1 MPIHKEK
8 KVPSEVVVAIASAMG
23 RYLRDDKLAFHV
35 VSIKPVHLKDINVW
49 ALAGRQSSMTS
60 PRSK

>member
-35 VSIKPVHLKDINVW
+35 VSIKPVHLNDINVW
-49 ALAGRQSSMTS
+49 ALSGRQSSMTA
-60 PRSK
+60 PRGK

>member
-1 MPIHKEK
+1 MPIHKDK

-49 ALAGRQSSMTS
+49 ALSGRQSSMTA

>member
-1 MPIHKEK
+1 M
-8 KVPSEVVVAIASAMG
+8 AIASAMG

-49 ALAGRQSSMTS
+49 ALSGRQNSMVN
-60 PRSK
+60 PRSR